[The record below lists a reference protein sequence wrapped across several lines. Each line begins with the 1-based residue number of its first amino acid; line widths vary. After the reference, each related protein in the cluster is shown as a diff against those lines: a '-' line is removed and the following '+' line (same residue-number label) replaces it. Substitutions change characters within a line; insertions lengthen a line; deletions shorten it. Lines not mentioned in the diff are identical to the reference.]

1 MLTKI
6 RYITLLLMI
15 LSACDKNTVNI
26 NLTALDRQRLVMEGS
41 LTDSLEKQVFTCS
54 WTQALGNTSINS
66 AAGINLYIETPSG
79 VEYFQEISPGTYQ
92 SENAFKGEYG
102 ETYRIEFEKNGVTHS
117 REIKMPQPI
126 EIKHTYYQSL
136 DSINQTQLPIILNF
150 HISSPMDQFLRFK
163 IETANPSSILAPD
176 TNWTAYN
183 LPIYRIAK
191 IPAGDSVFV
200 SLPIELN
207 DNIQVVYNSLI
218 RIQLEVIPTD
228 IGEYLLNLKNYS
240 TNKSQEGKLLNPP
253 YFYSNE
259 AYGLGYGTI
268 TYEIIHQY

>member
-6 RYITLLLMI
+6 RYIILLLVI
-15 LSACDKNTVNI
+15 LSACDKQIVNI
-26 NLTALDRQRLVMEGS
+26 NLTPLDRQRLVMEGS
-41 LTDSLEKQVFTCS
+41 ITDSLEKQVFTCS
-54 WTQALGNTSINS
+54 WTQALGNSSINS
-66 AAGINLYIETPSG
+66 AAGINLYIETPSD

-92 SENAFKGEYG
+92 SEKAFKGEYG

-117 REIKMPQPI
+117 REIKMPQPV
-126 EIKHTYYQSL
+126 EMVHANFQEL
-136 DSINQTQLPIILNF
+136 DSINNF
-150 HISSPMDQFLRFK
+150 AAPLALHFYFSSPIDQCLRFK
-163 IETANPSSILAPD
+163 IETENPLSILSPD

-200 SLPIELN
+200 SLPIEN
-207 DNIQVVYNSLI
+207 KDNIQVIYNSLI
-218 RIQLEVIPTD
+218 RIQLEVISSD